1 MNLADFLRQGP
12 LAQQRMADA
21 SAFDRDSELAN
32 MMRQHGTVSQQPSAL
47 DRSGDIASNLFYE
60 DIVPPKDESILDP
73 QYIPMK
79 GAPQKY
85 DGVGMDL
92 VMPAITAWHGS
103 PHKFTKFDMSKI
115 GTGEGAQA
123 YGHGIY
129 AAENPGVAK
138 DYQKKLASR
147 DFENPDGS
155 VFDPFEHLVNRN
167 VRATL
172 QKTDGDVKATI
183 DRANELIKN
192 IPGTQGAEYAQKDI
206 DVLSKLQGLKRSEG
220 NLYKV
225 DIPDDQIA
233 KMLDWDK
240 PLSGQPH
247 LQGLA
252 RKYFPDEYEGVMRRG
267 TVRQELDS
275 LVDQYKQSGDKAPID
290 SIRRSPD
297 AIQKRFSELAK
308 EHSQLSGGPESGESF
323 YRQLGNKLKPG
334 EDYSQDEVS
343 RMLNESGIPGIKYLD
358 GGSRSGGQGTSNFVL
373 FADDIA
379 KILERNDQPIG
390 ELAEML
396 SSGKKVKP

>member
-32 MMRQHGTVSQQPSAL
+32 MMRQHGTVQDPNMVQEPSVLGNLPIDVPQPTQQDMQMGAEQVM
-47 DRSGDIASNLFYE
+47 NMM
-60 DIVPPKDESILDP
+60 
-73 QYIPMK
+73 PMA
-79 GAPQKY
+79 G
-85 DGVGMDL
+85 
-92 VMPAITAWHGS
+92 ITAFHGS

-129 AAENPGVAK
+129 AAENPKVAK
-138 DYQKKLASR
+138 EYL
-147 DFENPDGS
+147 NPDANYKRAYG
-155 VFDPFEHLVNRN
+155 HLNNRQEFIKDMMDQGREKEE
-167 VRATL
+167 VWQMTKDKYSEFIEPREL
-172 QKTDGDVKATI
+172 DLDFQSIWSDG
-183 DRANELIKN
+183 
-192 IPGTQGAEYAQKDI
+192 P
-206 DVLSKLQGLKRSEG
+206 G

-240 PLSGQPH
+240 PLSEQ
-247 LQGLA
+247 
-252 RKYFPDEYEGVMRRG
+252 
-267 TVRQELDS
+267 
-275 LVDQYKQSGDKAPID
+275 
-290 SIRRSPD
+290 
-297 AIQKRFSELAK
+297 
-308 EHSQLSGGPESGESF
+308 PESVRKALEANNILGDFLHKNDYGEVHKGVDYF
-323 YRQLGNKLKPG
+323 GRVKDRLGSLHFKKLR
-334 EDYSQDEVS
+334 DEMS
-343 RMLNESGIPGIKYLD
+343 LNELRGGLDEATSKYLNNLGIKGIKYLD
-358 GGSRSGGQGTSNFVL
+358 GGSRSGGKGTSNFVL

>member
-12 LAQQRMADA
+12 LTQQRMADA

-47 DRSGDIASNLFYE
+47 DRSGDIASNLFYG
-60 DIVPPKDESILDP
+60 DTVPPKDESILDP

-103 PHKFTKFDMSKI
+103 PHKFSKFDMSKI

-123 YGHGIY
+123 YGHGLY
-129 AAENPGVAK
+129 MAENPNVAK

-183 DRANELIKN
+183 DRANELIKS

-225 DIPDDQIA
+225 DIPDKAIA

-240 PLSGQPH
+240 PLSGQSQEVRDLYKNPFEH
-247 LQGLA
+247 YEAGKGQGSRPWGL
-252 RKYFPDEYEGVMRRG
+252 Y
-267 TVRQELDS
+267 
-275 LVDQYKQSGDKAPID
+275 DK
-290 SIRRSPD
+290 
-297 AIQKRFSELAK
+297 
-308 EHSQLSGGPESGESF
+308 ESGFLDTEMPFFYTEQEALSF
-323 YRQLGNKLKPG
+323 LDDPVGSKIYELLAWGSHGANAKN
-334 EDYSQDEVS
+334 VS
-343 RMLNESGIPGIKYLD
+343 ADLLDAGIPGIKYLD
-358 GGSRSGGQGTSNFVL
+358 QGSRQGGKGTSNFVL

>member
-47 DRSGDIASNLFYE
+47 DRSGDIASNLFYG
-60 DIVPPKDESILDP
+60 DTVPPKDESILDP

-240 PLSGQPH
+240 PLSEQSESVRNALPEALSKRPEMTGAELYNAFSGSGAYKPELNSGFH
-247 LQGLA
+247 FAKQGSDTL
-252 RKYFPDEYEGVMRRG
+252 
-267 TVRQELDS
+267 
-275 LVDQYKQSGDKAPID
+275 
-290 SIRRSPD
+290 
-297 AIQKRFSELAK
+297 K
-308 EHSQLSGGPESGESF
+308 E
-323 YRQLGNKLKPG
+323 K
-334 EDYSQDEVS
+334 
-343 RMLNESGIPGIKYLD
+343 GIPGIKYLD